1 MNTAMINNM
10 AWKFE
15 KTNYNT
21 SFLKFKSD
29 DISTKDPMMNHMAE
43 DEKENKNVNH

>member
-1 MNTAMINNM
+1 MNTAIINNM
-10 AWKFE
+10 AWKVK

-21 SFLKFKSD
+21 SFLKFKQD
-29 DISTKDPMMNHMAE
+29 DTLAKDSNVNHMDE